1 MLSFITED
9 GTVKFKGTMDND
21 VRVIVLQVGNV
32 LHKVVKYKGVIKV
45 TPTTLSESL
54 ILIPENKLVVVDSKF
69 TAKQMK
75 HYVDIFIN
83 Q

>member
-9 GTVKFKGTMDND
+9 GTVKFKGTMNND

-45 TPTTLSESL
+45 TSYYT
-54 ILIPENKLVVVDSKF
+54 K
-69 TAKQMK
+69 
-75 HYVDIFIN
+75 
-83 Q
+83 